1 MNEII
6 VIRLAIHSIF
16 ESVWAKNSSNT
27 NETLENMPMA
37 REKKNA
43 ISLKQNER
51 EKNAESKLKI
61 NFNVKNLFIQL
72 TFR

>member
-16 ESVWAKNSSNT
+16 ESLWAKKLLQF

-43 ISLKQNER
+43 TSLKQNKTNEE
-51 EKNAESKLKI
+51 EKKCPIKI
-61 NFNVKNLFIQL
+61 ENQF
-72 TFR
+72 

>member
-16 ESVWAKNSSNT
+16 ESLWAKKLLQF

-37 REKKNA
+37 REKKKRNLTETKRTGKKCR
-43 ISLKQNER
+43 I
-51 EKNAESKLKI
+51 KI
-61 NFNVKNLFIQL
+61 ENQF
-72 TFR
+72 